1 MARQKGTE
9 HMKPPA
15 QFVQIIERTRYD
27 VTKTTLIAS
36 DAYWDGHNF
45 ERHGRNT
52 FLYKTPKG
60 RYFTVTLTQWQG
72 ERDHLEPVSLD
83 EAISLY
89 EGRLSEHEVEYAAA
103 FPDVEVQEA

>member
-36 DAYWDGHNF
+36 DAYWDGHN
-45 ERHGRNT
+45 
-52 FLYKTPKG
+52 
-60 RYFTVTLTQWQG
+60 
-72 ERDHLEPVSLD
+72 
-83 EAISLY
+83 
-89 EGRLSEHEVEYAAA
+89 SEHEVEYAAA